1 MMMAKRFTE
10 TTKWNEDWFLDLTN
24 EHKLFWIYI
33 CDNCDHAGIFKP
45 NKRLFEL
52 LIGKKIDVKEF
63 ISIVNEDKVRLIELN
78 NGRWYLTGF
87 ISFQYGGKLND
98 NNRVHKSILAILI
111 QNEIIWVDEDKTP
124 QLELNTDSKP
134 KKIKTTPPP
143 RGNPE
148 SIAEAIDYF
157 KAKGS
162 NKNEGE
168 KFYYFYESKG
178 WMIGKSKMKNWKMS
192 ASGWISRNKT
202 SKPDSDYL
210 SGQLQAMKR

>member
-1 MMMAKRFTE
+1 MAKRFTD

-24 EHKLFWIYI
+24 SHKLFWIYV

-45 NKRLFEL
+45 NKRMFEL
-52 LIGKKIDVKEF
+52 IIGAKIDITDFFSV
-63 ISIVNEDKVRLIELN
+63 VNGDKVRILELK

-111 QNEIIWVDEDKTP
+111 KNDITWVDEKKP
-124 QLELNTDSKP
+124 QLELTTNIQEDKEITILGKP
-134 KKIKTTPPP
+134 RTIT
-143 RGNPE
+143 
-148 SIAEAIDYF
+148 EAVDYF
-157 KAKGS
+157 KEKGS

-178 WMIGKSKMKNWKMS
+178 WKVGTTKMKNWKMS
-192 ASGWISRNKT
+192 ASGWISRNK
-202 SKPDSDYL
+202 KDEPDSEYL
-210 SGQLQAMKR
+210 GGQLKAMGR